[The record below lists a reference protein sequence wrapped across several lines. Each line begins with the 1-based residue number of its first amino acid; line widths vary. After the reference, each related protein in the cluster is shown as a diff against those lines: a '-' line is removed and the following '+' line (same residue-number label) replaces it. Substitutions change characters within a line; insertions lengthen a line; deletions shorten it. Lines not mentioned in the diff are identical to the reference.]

1 MLQFIS
7 FSISNKSIRLVSR
20 LKTDKKQTFEL
31 NFILDIFEKRLKYNQ
46 IVYECQDLDVQYYIS
61 EFLNQIK
68 SLFHQQLI
76 DQIAFV
82 ISTNHETNILRRYL
96 LEFHP
101 IVDQSMN
108 KIHSNANQYLTEL
121 DSIFSSCL
129 IELMKQTP
137 ASPLNANDENEE
149 LRWKLQIRL
158 CQNGNIQ
165 ENFFEQFQLIDNI
178 QMSLKQFK
186 SVHSHR
192 LNIQL
197 MCQNKK

>member
-1 MLQFIS
+1 M
-7 FSISNKSIRLVSR
+7 
-20 LKTDKKQTFEL
+20 
-31 NFILDIFEKRLKYNQ
+31 KYHQ
-46 IVYECQDLDVQYYIS
+46 IVYECQDTDVQHYIS
-61 EFLNQIK
+61 EFLNKIK
-68 SLFHQQLI
+68 PLFHQQLV

-82 ISTNHETNILRRYL
+82 ISTNDETNILRRYL

-101 IVDQSMN
+101 IIDQSTN
-108 KIHSNANQYLTEL
+108 KIHSKGDQYLAEL

-129 IELMKQTP
+129 IELVKQIP
-137 ASPLNANDENEE
+137 ISPLNINDENEE

-186 SVHSHR
+186 SVHSQR